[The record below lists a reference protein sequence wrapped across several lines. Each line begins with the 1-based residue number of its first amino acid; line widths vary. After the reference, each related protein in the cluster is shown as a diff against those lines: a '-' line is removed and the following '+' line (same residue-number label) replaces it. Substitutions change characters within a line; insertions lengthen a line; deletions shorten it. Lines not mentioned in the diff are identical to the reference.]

1 MGRAVSFPSHHQ
13 PEDRGLAFWM
23 KRTLERLADFR
34 SDPSIN
40 TVHDLRVALRRCR
53 SIAAVMEEIDPHPD
67 WEEMRDCARKLFRSL
82 GALRDA
88 QALAEW
94 LNYLHP
100 EEETTAE
107 AQMKRQVLEELASRE
122 KAANERLQHRAAR
135 FDQNRWRKLSRTLVT
150 RMRRVPAESDAA
162 RCLAFERLEEVKEL
176 HRRAMRAESA
186 KPWHG
191 LRIGVKHFRY
201 TVESLLPVAHAEWI
215 DSLKRVQ
222 DVLGNIHDLDVLG
235 GILKKT
241 AASQPGD
248 TIQDWETKIAGER
261 HKNIETY
268 RQLSLGTTGVW
279 NTFLAGFPRD
289 SWQRYADAR
298 IRATRGAM
306 DTKPARSL
314 VTRRIAV
321 RLWSQLRI
329 SKAGQAF
336 SDKKEQRALQ
346 AAANLIGVRDPRF
359 RKPREK
365 FARTFL
371 LESPVP
377 PRWSFAEWE
386 RVAWAVRFQRGAEP
400 GPQNKRFAK
409 LAPEQQAKICLLAGI
424 LRLAIAL
431 QRCGVQSSSCV
442 RLEVLPQGFLLHAA
456 GVQDSPKN
464 AARLTEAKGLLER
477 NLGKTILIQA
487 EAEAAVHAT
496 TAKPSSGPLP
506 ISVVR

>member
-1 MGRAVSFPSHHQ
+1 MAHAVSFSSRAPTEH
-13 PEDRGLAFWM
+13 RGLAFWM
-23 KRTLERLADFR
+23 ERTLERLADFR
-34 SDPSIN
+34 SDPSID

-100 EEETTAE
+100 EEASSAE
-107 AQMKRQVLEELASRE
+107 AQMKRQVLDELASRE

-135 FDQNRWRKLSRTLVT
+135 FDEDRWQKLSRALVT

-176 HRRAMRAESA
+176 HRRAMRTESA

-191 LRIGVKHFRY
+191 LRIGAKHFRY
-201 TVESLLPVAHAEWI
+201 TVESLLPVAHSEWI

-235 GILKKT
+235 GILKKAT
-241 AASQPGD
+241 AGQPSD
-248 TIQDWETKIAGER
+248 AIQDWETKVASER
-261 HKNIETY
+261 QRNIETY

-279 NTFLAGFPRD
+279 NAFLAGFPRD

-306 DTKPARSL
+306 DTKRARSL

-329 SKAGQAF
+329 SQAGEVF
-336 SDKKEQRALQ
+336 SDKKERRVLQ
-346 AAANLIGVRDPRF
+346 AAASLIGVRDPNF
-359 RKPREK
+359 RKSREK

-371 LESPVP
+371 LKSPVP
-377 PRWSFAEWE
+377 PRWTFAEWE
-386 RVAWAVRFQRGAEP
+386 RMAWAVRFQRGAEP
-400 GPQNKRFAK
+400 GSQNKRFAK

-424 LRLAIAL
+424 LRLAIGL

-442 RLEVLPQGFLLHAA
+442 RLEVLPQGFLLHVA
-456 GVQDSPKN
+456 GIEDSPKN
-464 AARLTEAKGLLER
+464 AARLTEAKRLLER
-477 NLGKTILIQA
+477 NLGKTILIQT
-487 EAEAAVHAT
+487 EPEAAVDAA

-506 ISVVR
+506 ISIVL